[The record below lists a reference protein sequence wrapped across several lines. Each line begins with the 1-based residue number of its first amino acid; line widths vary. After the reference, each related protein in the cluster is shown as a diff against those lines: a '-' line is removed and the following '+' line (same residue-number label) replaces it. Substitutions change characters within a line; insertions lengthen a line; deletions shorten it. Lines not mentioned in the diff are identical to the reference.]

1 MNVFRKAKQ
10 KLLGLLRVELE
21 SAYNIADMERKNA
34 DYCLAANKN
43 LAAESERLRRTNEVL
58 LDTSD
63 YWRKEAFEK
72 QARFNEILRE
82 VDGANDLHNLK
93 QVVRLIAFRNE
104 YAAALGCK
112 PGDVPTVIVTD
123 ERVV

>member
-1 MNVFRKAKQ
+1 MNWLKQ
-10 KLLGLLRVELE
+10 KILGLLRVELA
-21 SAYNIADMERKNA
+21 SAYKIADMERKNA
-34 DYCLAANKN
+34 DYCLEANKS

-63 YWRKEAFEK
+63 YWRKEAFDLK
-72 QARFNEILRE
+72 SRFNEILRE

-93 QVVRLIAFRNE
+93 QTVRLIAFRNE

-112 PGDVPTVIVTD
+112 PEDVPTVKVTVV
-123 ERVV
+123 RVV